1 MPFIGKCNCL
11 DSAMVD
17 ARMQLQQKSG
27 RKPKRQESGSRKGM
41 QRLGFQT
48 FLKYASGLG
57 AQADRKLREDKLR
70 AEIEQKVKEREEI
83 GCYIATS
90 NMVIFQ
96 TSSASFG
103 SGRRRGNRKKHKSK
117 RQLHSWG
124 HFNPCIF
131 AQIMVEAARKRAI
144 FFQEER
150 RTQELMKKLEEDTSY
165 SSSLPSQML
174 LNNLAGE
181 KKASDSE
188 GGGF

>member
-1 MPFIGKCNCL
+1 
-11 DSAMVD
+11 MVD
-17 ARMQLQQKSG
+17 ARMQLQQNSE

-83 GCYIATS
+83 GYYIATS

-96 TSSASFG
+96 TSSGSFG

-117 RQLHSWG
+117 RQPPQLGSFQPLHLCTDYG
-124 HFNPCIF
+124 
-131 AQIMVEAARKRAI
+131 
-144 FFQEER
+144 
-150 RTQELMKKLEEDTSY
+150 
-165 SSSLPSQML
+165 
-174 LNNLAGE
+174 
-181 KKASDSE
+181 
-188 GGGF
+188 